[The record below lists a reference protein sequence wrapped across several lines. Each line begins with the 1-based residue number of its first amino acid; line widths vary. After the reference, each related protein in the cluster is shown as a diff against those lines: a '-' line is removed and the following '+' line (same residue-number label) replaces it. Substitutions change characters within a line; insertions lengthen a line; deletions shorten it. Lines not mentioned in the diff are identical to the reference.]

1 MKSYRALT
9 RLMASA
15 VLAAAAGCG
24 GPQRPAVTSA
34 AAPPVMALPEQRT
47 VSAPRDPRDADAPRQ
62 PVINI
67 DPRRC
72 NPAGKTIVVVGRD
85 ADGHPNRWHY
95 FAYEH
100 RAHQK
105 VRVLTCEA
113 ADTNGD
119 GRVDTRYFYASNGK
133 LVLEQRDMDYD
144 GQTVFVADYSQFSKR
159 HLLVHAR
166 DVE

>member
-1 MKSYRALT
+1 MKLHRTWIRLT
-9 RLMASA
+9 ASA
-15 VLAAAAGCG
+15 LLAAAAGCG
-24 GPQRPAVTSA
+24 GPQRPVVTSA
-34 AAPPVMALPEQRT
+34 AAPPVMPLPEQRT
-47 VSAPRDPRDADAPRQ
+47 ASAPRDVDEPRP
-62 PVINI
+62 PVINV

-72 NPAGKTIVVVGRD
+72 NPAGKMIVVVGRD

-105 VRVLTCEA
+105 ARVLTCEA

-119 GRVDTRYFYASNGK
+119 GKVDTRYFYSSNGK

-144 GQTVFVADYSQFSKR
+144 GHAEFVADYSQFSKR